1 MGTVIGVPNELAAFL
16 DRPAPQTLL
25 LQGAPGTGK
34 TLLCFELLQGFR
46 GRRIYVSSRVP
57 RPNLERDFPGV
68 APHPDSDEFRIID
81 ITAART
87 DIREIARAL
96 GSARKLVTEGEPGPD
111 LRALFLPPEVLE
123 AWSQTSPKLPTLVIL
138 DSWDAIVERH
148 VGTSGASDS
157 SLPTREEVERIA
169 VAQMTA
175 GPVFVVFVAER
186 REAGQLEYLVDGVVS
201 MGREVHDQRT
211 ERWLHIDKLRGTR
224 IVEPSY
230 PFTLEGGRFR
240 CLEPSVW
247 HPQSKRT
254 DIDRDSN
261 PPPGTIWPGSTD
273 YALHFGRLSVGKLTL
288 IEHDPDVPIE
298 ALEVV
303 LHPIIAEVLHHQG
316 RVVHVPPPVLHPADM
331 FEHYKAWVTKEE
343 FSRQVRFLAVL
354 PNGVPLDLDPNLLP
368 LPRPS
373 EMGNPARTPDV
384 AKFLSG
390 NLDPA
395 SPNLVVESIDGLRA
409 INSVVPNTYTA
420 ETLPGMALTNLH
432 ASPTHMIWTGGE
444 GDPLTQ
450 SLRWMAATRIR
461 MRWREGRV
469 FVYGMVPR
477 TPSLLLSDGDG
488 RTPYHLLLIV

>member
-1 MGTVIGVPNELAAFL
+1 MGTVIGIPRELTGFL
-16 DRPAPQTLL
+16 DRPTPQTLL

-57 RPNLERDFPGV
+57 RPNLERDFPSA
-68 APHPDSDEFRIID
+68 APHPDSDEFRIVD

-96 GSARKLVTEGEPGPD
+96 GAARKLVTEGEPGPD

-123 AWSQTSPKLPTLVIL
+123 AWSQTSPTTPTLVVM

-148 VGTSGASDS
+148 VGTSGTHDG

-186 REAGQLEYLVDGVVS
+186 RTAGQLEYLVDGVVS
-201 MGREVHDQRT
+201 MGREVHEQRL
-211 ERWLHIDKLRGTR
+211 ERWLHIEKLRGTR
-224 IVEPSY
+224 IIEPSY

-254 DIDRDSN
+254 DVDRDPH
-261 PPPGTIWPGSTD
+261 PPPGTIWPGSAD
-273 YALHFGRLSVGKLTL
+273 YALHFGRLGVGKLTL

-303 LHPIIAEVLHHQG
+303 LHPIMAEVLHRKG
-316 RVVHVPPPVLHPADM
+316 RVVQVPPPGLLPAELFD
-331 FEHYKAWVTKEE
+331 HYKAWVSLEE
-343 FSRQVRFLAVL
+343 FSRQVRILAVL
-354 PNGVPLDLDPNLLP
+354 PHGEPKDLDSVLLP
-368 LPRPS
+368 LREPTEPGHEIRS
-373 EMGNPARTPDV
+373 REAAR
-384 AKFLSG
+384 FLSG
-390 NLDPA
+390 NIDA
-395 SPNLVVESIDGLRA
+395 ESPNLVVESIDGLRA
-409 INSVVPNTYTA
+409 INSVVPNRYTP
-420 ETLPGMALTNLH
+420 ETLPGIALLYLQ
-432 ASPTHMIWTGGE
+432 ASPTHMIWTGVE
-444 GDPLTQ
+444 DDPLTR
-450 SLRWMAATRIR
+450 SLRWIAATRIR
-461 MRWREGRV
+461 MTWREGRV

-488 RTPYHLLLIV
+488 NTPYHLLLIV